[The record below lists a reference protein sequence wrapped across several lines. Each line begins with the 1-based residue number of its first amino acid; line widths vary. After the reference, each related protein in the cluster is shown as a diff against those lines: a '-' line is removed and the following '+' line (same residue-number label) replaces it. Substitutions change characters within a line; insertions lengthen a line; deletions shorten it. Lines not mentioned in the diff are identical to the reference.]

1 MPFFPFQDANL
12 RDTVISSLVFGPE
25 KRMEKSNLV
34 SATLTAQQT
43 QTKNQQVEIEYKD
56 LELDAETGIATYRG
70 GVVVRF
76 KSMILKTET
85 LVLRDTDSGP
95 ETVDFRDG
103 SRTLSLKRKEAYA
116 IGKVEIS
123 DPDINLSVSEVWFS
137 FDEKNKP
144 TDSVAR
150 AKNFYSKVDT
160 AWIRAESAE
169 LIGSVWFLKNLSFST
184 SDRKNPYYQVNA
196 RELVFEPGKK
206 GTARRVRFEILGSS
220 LPTIPSATFSL
231 DQRRRATQLPQLS
244 VRQREGIGFSWGGNF
259 ELGPNEQL
267 TTNVASFPR
276 IIPTY
281 DLQVAFS
288 RVPARES
295 GFNQLRSM
303 DDFGERSMFSYFG
316 NIFVNSIQNPK
327 EIMDVKRNLFTVGTA
342 VNVGTFGRTTDFQK
356 TYTRFFDA
364 VLERGGKQG
373 NWATFFQTRAQY
385 VGEQGGDRTP
395 RLATTAS
402 FASPISE
409 YGRLKIGARFDVAGF
424 LDRNNHAWF
433 GGEGGISYSANRF
446 LDLSIG
452 AYGYQNL
459 GTPFFAGDQF
469 QSNQGL
475 VLRSDIKG
483 KATNFS
489 ILFRYDPSQGW
500 FDRQYRFTQVVGP
513 VEPVIIYRASP
524 NFYQIGLNF
533 RIDNI
538 LGILQNRSK
547 KSN

>member
-1 MPFFPFQDANL
+1 MPFFFLPDA
-12 RDTVISSLVFGPE
+12 VIQKAILSSLESIPE
-25 KRMEKSNLV
+25 DRQVKNSNDQKEVGLSKSR
-34 SATLTAQQT
+34 
-43 QTKNQQVEIEYKD
+43 TKNDQVEILYES
-56 LELDAETGIATYRG
+56 LEIDIDTGVATYRG
-70 GVVVRF
+70 GVEVRF
-76 KSMILKTET
+76 RGMVLKTDT
-85 LVLRDTDSGP
+85 LVLRDTDTGP
-95 ETVDFRDG
+95 ESVEFKDG
-103 SRTLSLKRKEAYA
+103 ERVLSLKRNEAYA
-116 IGKVEIS
+116 IGKVQIT
-123 DPDINLSVSEVWFS
+123 DPDIDVSVSEVWFS

-150 AKNFYSKVDT
+150 AKNFYTKVDT

-169 LIGSVWFLKNLSFST
+169 LIGTVWYMKNLSFST
-184 SDRKNPYYQVNA
+184 SDRKTPYYQVNA
-196 RELVFEPGKK
+196 RELVFEPGKR
-206 GTARRVRFEILGSS
+206 GTARKVRFEVLGTS

-231 DQRRRATQLPQLS
+231 DQRRRATQLPQIS
-244 VRQREGIGFSWGGNF
+244 VRQREGVGVAWGGNF
-259 ELGPNEQL
+259 ELGANSQL
-267 TTNVASFPR
+267 TTNIGAFPR

-288 RVPARES
+288 KIPAKES

-303 DDFGERSMFSYFG
+303 DDFGERSMFSFFG

-342 VNVGTFGRTTDFQK
+342 VNVGTFGRVTDFQK
-356 TYTRFFDA
+356 TYTRFFEA
-364 VLERGGKQG
+364 VIERGGKQG

-402 FASPISE
+402 FASPITE
-409 YGRLKIGARFDVAGF
+409 LGRLKLGARFDFAGF
-424 LDRNNHAWF
+424 LDQNNHAWF
-433 GGEGGISYSANRF
+433 GGEGGVSYSANRF
-446 LDLSIG
+446 LDLSVG
-452 AYGYQNL
+452 AYGYQNI

-469 QSNQGL
+469 QSNQGY
-475 VLRSDIKG
+475 VIRGDIKG

-489 ILFRYDPSQGW
+489 ILFRYDPTQGW

-513 VEPVIIYRASP
+513 IEPVIIYRGSP

-538 LGILQNRSK
+538 LGILQNRGK